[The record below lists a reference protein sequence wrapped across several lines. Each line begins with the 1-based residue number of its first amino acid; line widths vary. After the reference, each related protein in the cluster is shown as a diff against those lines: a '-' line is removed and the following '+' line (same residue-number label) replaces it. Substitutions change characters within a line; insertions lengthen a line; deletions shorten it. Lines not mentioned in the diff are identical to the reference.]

1 MVRRRR
7 SSIPQKQQRPDI
19 SLSVTSAYVNR
30 MITAIMTAGGAVL
43 KEDYG
48 FSEEQL
54 GEWAQKTVKQA
65 KVFLGLTKDEG
76 RRTDD
81 RGSSEDQASTE

>member
-1 MVRRRR
+1 MARRRR

-19 SLSVTSAYVNR
+19 SFSVTSAYVNR